1 MDCRAPRRVYVPRWV
16 EEKTM
21 AILKQGSRGDEVR
34 SVQDKLKQLGFTIES
49 DGIFGVK
56 THAAVITLQ
65 TVFGYDIDGDVGPA
79 TQKLIEQQVGYGW
92 SLAAARNAIGKPAA

>member
-1 MDCRAPRRVYVPRWV
+1 
-16 EEKTM
+16 M
-21 AILKQGSRGDEVR
+21 AIIKQGSRGDEVR
-34 SVQDKLKQLGFTIES
+34 TVQDKLKQLGFAIDT
-49 DGIFGVK
+49 DGIFGAK

-92 SLAAARNAIGKPAA
+92 NLAAAREARNKPAS